1 MNPLTIL
8 RLLSG
13 VTISSKWNVVRNNSF
28 CLFWFCCQTTLLGLP
43 DCQDL
48 LLLLCC
54 FLLQAAL
61 WTLQSDSSSNIS
73 PCGQNFLKLMHQ
85 HKNINLAFFFSCF
98 FVRFLGFFCL
108 FISPPLL
115 EMSLHSL
122 TLAILPMSPAGVL
135 AAWSPPVAASHS
147 TVTILFLHRYGTS
160 DQRNGA

>member
-1 MNPLTIL
+1 M
-8 RLLSG
+8 
-13 VTISSKWNVVRNNSF
+13 SSKWNVVRNNSF

-61 WTLQSDSSSNIS
+61 WTLQSDSSSNIA

-98 FVRFLGFFCL
+98 FVRFWGVFCL

-122 TLAILPMSPAGVL
+122 TLAILPMSPAGVIPCRSSCL
-135 AAWSPPVAASHS
+135 
-147 TVTILFLHRYGTS
+147 VTIRGCIT
-160 DQRNGA
+160 